1 MTDFWH
7 KKAVLSIAGAKIQKF
22 EAESKLFP
30 VECWKIVCK
39 WLIYRNVS
47 ICVFASDYKSRLL
60 NRFLMFEKAVIFGH
74 GHFRSFLKNDSVIL
88 VYSIYKYIF
97 ILYYRGRFA
106 PPKRK
111 WPKMT
116 VTENDRIRL
125 LKVIRKEAMGD
136 CNMMIITKLA
146 YVVVSACTMF
156 CIVGTAHILLLST
169 PVFLLFLRE
178 SWQNRL
184 RNSSFYP
191 FHPAFSPS
199 YICLLRRWKVP
210 SEPLFLALRA
220 FFSSFLC
227 KNQSSLSCHFC
238 LGNVIF
244 CWQWRLAI

>member
-7 KKAVLSIAGAKIQKF
+7 KKAVLSIAGAKIQKI

-30 VECWKIVCK
+30 VLCWKIVCK

-125 LKVIRKEAMGD
+125 LKVIRKEEVCICNIVVISKLVSVMVPPGAML
-136 CNMMIITKLA
+136 CSVETIR
-146 YVVVSACTMF
+146 V
-156 CIVGTAHILLLST
+156 LLCS
-169 PVFLLFLRE
+169 
-178 SWQNRL
+178 
-184 RNSSFYP
+184 
-191 FHPAFSPS
+191 
-199 YICLLRRWKVP
+199 I
-210 SEPLFLALRA
+210 
-220 FFSSFLC
+220 
-227 KNQSSLSCHFC
+227 
-238 LGNVIF
+238 
-244 CWQWRLAI
+244 

>member
-7 KKAVLSIAGAKIQKF
+7 KKAVLSIAGAKIQKI

-30 VECWKIVCK
+30 VLCWKIVCK

-156 CIVGTAHILLLST
+156 CIVGTARIPLLST

-210 SEPLFLALRA
+210 SESLFLALKSI
-220 FFSSFLC
+220 FSSHFIEKPIQPFL
-227 KNQSSLSCHFC
+227 LFL
-238 LGNVIF
+238 LG
-244 CWQWRLAI
+244 